1 MAHKS
6 IKSALI
12 CTSLLKKDY
21 FIASFPGKVIFGEIE
36 NYNFFENKYFEIYR
50 FSFCKFYETIL
61 AIIEHIVNPKASKGM
76 PTIFVEKKYIY
87 EASADYVELR
97 IEEKDGIVY
106 KAQFNLSEINNLM
119 DCFKELMLTSLLLNP
134 SQSQIFRDLS
144 LLEITK
150 LRDFEDER
158 ALIKYLNRLYPN
170 DFTCFALVSLNFDL
184 IILLHKLF
192 KLVSCDY
199 RKSSY
204 LSLLTN

>member
-50 FSFCKFYETIL
+50 FSFCKFYETVL

-97 IEEKDGIVY
+97 IEEKDGIVH
-106 KAQFNLSEINNLM
+106 KA
-119 DCFKELMLTSLLLNP
+119 P
-134 SQSQIFRDLS
+134 SFEASSTFVLYCIKTLFRH
-144 LLEITK
+144 
-150 LRDFEDER
+150 
-158 ALIKYLNRLYPN
+158 
-170 DFTCFALVSLNFDL
+170 LNFRFL
-184 IILLHKLF
+184 K
-192 KLVSCDY
+192 
-199 RKSSY
+199 
-204 LSLLTN
+204 TP